1 MRKQHICILGASG
14 FVGTHLTA
22 RLVKEGHHIT
32 ALTRNRER
40 NRHLLVLPTVRV
52 LTTDVHDA
60 DALENHLA
68 GCDVVINLIGL
79 LNQNRKEKFSTAH
92 VELAQKMLAAAKK
105 NGVKRILHV
114 SALKADAKNAPSE
127 YLKTKG
133 QAQDLLME
141 QTDVGVTIF
150 QPSLIFGPDDSF
162 INRFADLLRIPV
174 PWFLLPTPNTRFA
187 PVYVGDVVSAI
198 VASLND
204 RGTIGKTFELCGPK
218 VLSLKEIVLYI
229 RDRLGKDTRI
239 IGLGQGLS
247 KFVAWMLEWIPGKP
261 MSVDNFQSMQV
272 HSICSTSG
280 LEKLGIT
287 STTME
292 SIVPNMLAQSDR
304 KGRLSDYRRDAGR

>member
-1 MRKQHICILGASG
+1 MRKLHICILGASG

-60 DALENHLA
+60 SALERHFA

-79 LNQNRKEKFSTAH
+79 LNQTRKEKFATAH
-92 VELAQKMLAAAKK
+92 VELAEKMLAAAKK

-114 SALKADAKNAPSE
+114 SALKADAKSAPSE
-127 YLKTKG
+127 YLRTKG
-133 QAQDLLME
+133 QAQDLLMAQSE
-141 QTDVGVTIF
+141 VGVTVF

-162 INRFADLLRIPV
+162 INRFADLLQLPM

-187 PVYVGDVVSAI
+187 PVYVGDVVSAM
-198 VASLND
+198 VACLDD
-204 RGTIGKTFELCGPK
+204 RATMGQTYELCGPK
-218 VLSLKEIVLYI
+218 VLSLKEIITYI
-229 RDRLGKDTRI
+229 RDHLGKDTKI

-280 LEKLGIT
+280 LEKLGIPA
-287 STTME
+287 TTME
-292 SIVPNMLAQSDR
+292 SIVPNMLTQSDR
-304 KGRLSDYRRDAGR
+304 KGRLSGYRRAAGR